1 MLDEFKFMLGSVIT
15 IMLAST
21 VGLFGYSY
29 FDSKS
34 IDTVE
39 AKQESIVNNNELT
52 NDYLLVVDGGILLRT
67 FVSKEIKKDS
77 ENPNVY
83 NYIYGDPFHSDS
95 VASEN
100 NEVNEQVTLDS
111 SLEDHVTVTLAEDSE
126 SKESQETSSDVW
138 VSYTATD
145 DVDIYVLN
153 DVTRS
158 QYEEMKYE
166 ICDIVF

>member
-1 MLDEFKFMLGSVIT
+1 MDDFKFMLGSVIT

-39 AKQESIVNNNELT
+39 AKQESIVNNTEVT
-52 NDYLLVVDGGILLRT
+52 NDYLLIVDGGT
-67 FVSKEIKKDS
+67 FVKAIVSKEIEKDP

-83 NYIYGDPFHSDS
+83 NYVYGDPYYSDS
-95 VASEN
+95 VESEN
-100 NEVNEQVTLDS
+100 QEVNEQVTKDS

-126 SKESQETSSDVW
+126 SQESKESGSDVW
-138 VSYTATD
+138 VSYTASKD
-145 DVDIYVLN
+145 YDVYIFD

-158 QYEEMKYE
+158 QYEEMKYD
-166 ICDIVF
+166 ICGVF

>member
-1 MLDEFKFMLGSVIT
+1 MDDFKFMFGAVT
-15 IMLAST
+15 TMMLAAIVSV
-21 VGLFGYSY
+21 VGFGYY
-29 FDSKS
+29 DSKS

-39 AKQESIVNNNELT
+39 DKQESLVNPNELT
-52 NDYLLVVDGGILLRT
+52 NDYLLVVDNGILLRT

-100 NEVNEQVTLDS
+100 NEVTEQVTLDS

-126 SKESQETSSDVW
+126 SKERQETSSDVW

>member
-1 MLDEFKFMLGSVIT
+1 MDDFKFMVGAVT
-15 IMLAST
+15 TMMLAAIVSV
-21 VGLFGYSY
+21 VGFGYY
-29 FDSKS
+29 DSKS

-39 AKQESIVNNNELT
+39 DKQESLVNPNELT
-52 NDYLLVVDGGILLRT
+52 NDYLLVVDNGILLRT

-77 ENPNVY
+77 ENSNVY

-95 VASEN
+95 VSSEN
-100 NEVNEQVTLDS
+100 NEVTKKVTLAS
-111 SLEDHVTVTLAEDSE
+111 SLEDHVTVTLAEDNE
-126 SKESQETSSDVW
+126 SQESQETSSDVW

-153 DVTRS
+153 DVTRN

>member
-1 MLDEFKFMLGSVIT
+1 MDDFKFMFGAVT
-15 IMLAST
+15 TMMLAAIVSV
-21 VGLFGYSY
+21 VGFGYY
-29 FDSKS
+29 DSKS

-39 AKQESIVNNNELT
+39 DKQESLVNPNELT
-52 NDYLLVVDGGILLRT
+52 NDYLLVVDNGILLRT

-100 NEVNEQVTLDS
+100 NEVTEQVTLDS